1 MNTCNYVEVLCSMY
15 RCMSV
20 CVCITIEMCVCVVP
34 RPVYICVYVHM
45 MTAYL
50 RNVYKLYVC
59 VGTHKSVEEG
69 SGIRVKDGLVLVQF

>member
-1 MNTCNYVEVLCSMY
+1 M
-15 RCMSV
+15 
-20 CVCITIEMCVCVVP
+20 CVVP

-45 MTAYL
+45 MTAYQ
-50 RNVYKLYVC
+50 RNVYKLYLC